1 MLAIRSQAADPVVR
15 ALADTIDRAG
25 FRLPPDGWYGVAIG
39 PTAAGQLHAWLD
51 ARPGARDHRAVVS
64 IDDDLLPIG
73 LKTWQGSRRGVL
85 GPESL
90 RAGRSLRTWL
100 RRLRPEMPLVAF
112 VSGDGMLV
120 ADSPRPGVR
129 SPDLAALVAESVEL
143 APQDRA
149 AALAMASS
157 LKGGGALLAAG
168 QRPVLLVIQSDL
180 PSGAEAWVAGG
191 PFEPGPF
198 AETAAARAFVE
209 ERLPG
214 LTNQLPSTPEA
225 AEARLAPRGWQGLR
239 VFAGG
244 NGALLQMVA
253 QLARRD
259 GLSTEILEGALDGRP
274 ADVAEHLAECAAREG
289 PDLIVAGG
297 HPYGCDSSP
306 LASLALHWG
315 RRWNRPAPPLLA
327 AAANG
332 RDGNGPG
339 GGAWWLPGPWD
350 PSAAEAALAADD
362 AAPFFHRQRWLLPRG
377 QAHAAVGAVVLIL
390 RRPDKL
396 PSTA

>member
-1 MLAIRSQAADPVVR
+1 V
-15 ALADTIDRAG
+15 
-25 FRLPPDGWYGVAIG
+25 
-39 PTAAGQLHAWLD
+39 QLHAWLD
-51 ARPGARDHRAVVS
+51 TRPGARDHRAVVS
-64 IDDDLLPIG
+64 IDDDLLPVG
-73 LKTWQGSRRGVL
+73 LKTLHGSRRGVL

-100 RRLRPEMPLVAF
+100 RRLQPDLPLVAF
-112 VSGDGMLV
+112 VSGDGLLV

-129 SPDLAALVAESVEL
+129 SPDLAALAVDSATL
-143 APQDRA
+143 APEDRA
-149 AALAMASS
+149 AALAMVSS

-168 QRPVLLVIQSDL
+168 PRPVLLVMQSDL
-180 PSGAEAWVAGG
+180 PPGAEAWVAGG

-198 AETAAARAFVE
+198 PAAPAAEAFVH

-214 LTNQLPSTPEA
+214 LTLALPSTPEA

-244 NGALLQMVA
+244 NGALLQMAA

-259 GLSTEILEGALDGRP
+259 GLTVEIREGALDGEP
-274 ADVAEHLAECAAREG
+274 GTVAARLAELAAADG

-297 HPYGCDSSP
+297 HPQGHDPSP
-306 LASLALHWG
+306 LAALTLHWG
-315 RRWNRPAPPLLA
+315 RHWTRPAPPLLA
-327 AAANG
+327 AAACG

-350 PSAAEAALAADD
+350 PVAADAALADD
-362 AAPFFHRQRWLLPRG
+362 QAARFFRRQGWLLPRG
-377 QAHAAVGAVVLIL
+377 PAHAAVGAMALIL

-396 PSTA
+396 PHPDQAGPPPFERTSP